1 MPQTSKIVLRPLFI
15 ELAMAFAAGYVIG
28 HYTNSAMP
36 TMAEL
41 EELLKDI
48 PDKTKIEA
56 VEEAKK
62 PMVQYNNGVLSL
74 NLTKGRRIF
83 R

>member
-1 MPQTSKIVLRPLFI
+1 MKASKVILRPYFI
-15 ELAMAFAAGYVIG
+15 ELAMAFAAGYVVG
-28 HYTNSAMP
+28 RYLNTATP
-36 TMAEL
+36 TVAEL
-41 EELLKDI
+41 ENIIRDV
-48 PDKTKIEA
+48 PDETKVEVVEA
-56 VEEAKK
+56 SKK

>member
-1 MPQTSKIVLRPLFI
+1 MKASKVILRPYFI
-15 ELAMAFAAGYVIG
+15 ELAMAFAAGYVVG
-28 HYTNSAMP
+28 RYLNTVTP
-36 TMAEL
+36 TVAEL
-41 EELLKDI
+41 ENIIRDV
-48 PDKTKIEA
+48 PDETKVEVVEA
-56 VEEAKK
+56 SKK